1 MDDMKTETAAPSDAD
16 RTAAASPATPP
27 TGPKKLYRSRDNRVV
42 KGVAGGVGEYFG
54 IDPVIVRL
62 AFLFTFAL
70 GGVGFF
76 GYLLA
81 VVLLPKRPKNLPA
94 PTTPTTSGFEALQ
107 NRSLGVWVLVGIGA
121 AILVDRLNLNIIGD
135 RLWPLLLI
143 GGGLVV
149 LMRRRDANAIRQH
162 NEARGANGWDNAST
176 TTTGGTRSRSFTAP
190 MSTGGATTST
200 FSTDGS
206 LTRRDLQAEALAEL
220 HDPVVDEVERAVAE
234 LRSERLG
241 RQFNSR
247 FDSIDDDLMAE
258 VPDTTG
264 QSRRARRAHR
274 RGRQNGPDHAPRSPH
289 RSRLRR
295 FIVAC
300 LLFTVF
306 LVTVC
311 AFVGLRIVTRGAGQ
325 REVAIAVGA
334 TNFSQTFGAGDF
346 RLDLSTLDGPATGK
360 ASLDFGKLTVALPT
374 GPNRPAVEIHSRSR
388 IVIAETG
395 IGGST
400 EAFIG
405 NRTRTIPGC
414 GRNARVGSPTIKLN
428 ISMLAGNLDLVPAGP
443 CPSASTAASTAAIV
457 AGSAIPGTAP
467 TPTTR
472 LR

>member
-1 MDDMKTETAAPSDAD
+1 MNDMKTKTAASSNAD
-16 RTAAASPATPP
+16 RTAPASPASPP
-27 TGPKKLYRSRDNRVV
+27 TSPKKLYRSRDNRVI

-94 PTTPTTSGFEALQ
+94 PTTPMTSGFEALQ
-107 NRSLGVWVLVGIGA
+107 NRSLGVWVLIGIGA

-149 LMRRRDANAIRQH
+149 LMRRRDANAIREH
-162 NEARGANGWDNAST
+162 NER
-176 TTTGGTRSRSFTAP
+176 RSRSFATAP
-190 MSTGGATTST
+190 MSTRSATTST
-200 FSTDGS
+200 LIGDVSP
-206 LTRRDLQAEALAEL
+206 TRRDLQAEALAEL

-241 RQFNSR
+241 RPINGQF
-247 FDSIDDDLMAE
+247 DPVDDDLMAE
-258 VPDTTG
+258 PPTTTG
-264 QSRRARRAHR
+264 RFRSARRRERTGNDAR
-274 RGRQNGPDHAPRSPH
+274 RSPH
-289 RSRLRR
+289 RNRLRR
-295 FIVAC
+295 FILAC

-306 LVTVC
+306 LVTVS
-311 AFVGLRIVTRGAGQ
+311 AFLGLRIVTRGAGQ
-325 REVAIAVGA
+325 RDVAIAVGT

-346 RLDLSTLDGPATGK
+346 RLDLSALDGPATGK
-360 ASLDFGKLTVALPT
+360 VSLDFGKLSVVLPS
-374 GPNRPAVEIHSRSR
+374 GPNRPALEIHSRSR

-395 IGGST
+395 VGQST

-405 NRTRTIPGC
+405 NRTRVIPGC
-414 GRNARVGSPTIKLN
+414 GRNAAANGADFIDTVKLDL
-428 ISMLAGNLDLVPAGP
+428 SMLAGNVDLLPARP
-443 CPSASTAASTAAIV
+443 CPTTTVSASATT
-457 AGSAIPGTAP
+457 
-467 TPTTR
+467 TP

>member
-1 MDDMKTETAAPSDAD
+1 MDDMKTETAASSNAD
-16 RTAAASPATPP
+16 RTAPTSPAPPP
-27 TGPKKLYRSRDNRVV
+27 TSPKRLYRSRDNRVI

-94 PTTPTTSGFEALQ
+94 PATPTTSGFEALQ
-107 NRSLGVWVLVGIGA
+107 NRSLGVWVLIGIGA

-135 RLWPLLLI
+135 RLWPFLLI

-149 LMRRRDANAIRQH
+149 LMRRRDANAIREH
-162 NEARGANGWDNAST
+162 NER
-176 TTTGGTRSRSFTAP
+176 RSRSFATAP
-190 MSTGGATTST
+190 MSTRRATTST
-200 FSTDGS
+200 LTGDGS
-206 LTRRDLQAEALAEL
+206 PTRRDLQAEALAEL

-241 RQFNSR
+241 HPINGQF
-247 FDSIDDDLMAE
+247 DPMDDDLMAE
-258 VPDTTG
+258 PPTTG
-264 QSRRARRAHR
+264 RFRSARRRERTGHDAR
-274 RGRQNGPDHAPRSPH
+274 RSPH

-306 LVTVC
+306 LVTVT
-311 AFVGLRIVTRGAGQ
+311 AFLGLRIVTRGAGQ
-325 REVAIAVGA
+325 RDVAIAVGT

-346 RLDLSTLDGPATGK
+346 RLDLSALEGPATGHV
-360 ASLDFGKLTVALPT
+360 SLDFGKLSVMLPS

-388 IVIAETG
+388 IVVAETG
-395 IGGST
+395 VGRST

-405 NRTRTIPGC
+405 NRTRAIPGC
-414 GRNARVGSPTIKLN
+414 GWDTTVGAPTVKLN
-428 ISMLAGNLDLVPAGP
+428 ISMLAGNVVLLPAGP
-443 CPSASTAASTAAIV
+443 CPRRV
-457 AGSAIPGTAP
+457 RAGSERGPQ
-467 TPTTR
+467 
-472 LR
+472 

>member
-1 MDDMKTETAAPSDAD
+1 MNDMKTETAAPSDAD
-16 RTAAASPATPP
+16 STAPASPGTPP
-27 TGPKKLYRSRDNRVV
+27 GPKKLYRSRDNKVV

-94 PTTPTTSGFEALQ
+94 PSTPMTSGFEALQ

-162 NEARGANGWDNAST
+162 NEARAANGWDNAST
-176 TTTGGTRSRSFTAP
+176 TTTGGTQSRSFTAP
-190 MSTGGATTST
+190 MSTRGATST

-241 RQFNSR
+241 RQFTGP
-247 FDSIDDDLMAE
+247 FDSIDDGLMAE
-258 VPDTTG
+258 GPDTTG
-264 QSRRARRAHR
+264 QSCRARRARRAR
-274 RGRQNGPDHAPRSPH
+274 RRARRNGPDQPPRSAH

-306 LVTVC
+306 LVTVS
-311 AFVGLRIVTRGAGQ
+311 AFLGLRIVTRGAGQ
-325 REVAIAVGA
+325 RDVAIAVGT

-346 RLDLSTLDGPATGK
+346 RLDLSALDGPATGK

-374 GPNRPAVEIHSRSR
+374 GPNRPAVEVHSRSR

-414 GRNARVGSPTIKLN
+414 GRNSRVGSPTVKLN
-428 ISMLAGNLDLVPAGP
+428 ISMLAGNVDLVPAGP
-443 CPSASTAASTAAIV
+443 CPSATAANAV
-457 AGSAIPGTAP
+457 GSPMPGTAR
-467 TPTTR
+467 TPSTG